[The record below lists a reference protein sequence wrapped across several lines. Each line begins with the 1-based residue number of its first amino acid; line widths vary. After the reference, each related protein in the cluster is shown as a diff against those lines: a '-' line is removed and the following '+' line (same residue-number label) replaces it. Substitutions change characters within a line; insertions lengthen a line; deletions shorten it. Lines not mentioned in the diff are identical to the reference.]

1 MRGKRTEDFGNGIDF
16 SQELTDQIG
25 FSVDHTKIGELVDED
40 FFTLNNLHAYIGQ
53 GMEYLTDIPALAYHA
68 ESVKLDDGTWI
79 KDNIANSFDE
89 AVTIIN
95 DKAVAYAESLQEI
108 RQGESS
114 SIDFSAKGEKP
125 KAKRASKKQLEE
137 LVAKSA

>member
-1 MRGKRTEDFGNGIDF
+1 
-16 SQELTDQIG
+16 
-25 FSVDHTKIGELVDED
+25 
-40 FFTLNNLHAYIGQ
+40 
-53 GMEYLTDIPALAYHA
+53 MEYLTDIPALAYHA

-95 DKAVAYAESLQEI
+95 DKAVAYAEQAAEI
-108 RQGESS
+108 RKANHLPSTS
-114 SIDFSAKGEKP
+114 PLKVRSPKP
-125 KAKRASKKQLEE
+125 NALRRSRQEAQVTEE